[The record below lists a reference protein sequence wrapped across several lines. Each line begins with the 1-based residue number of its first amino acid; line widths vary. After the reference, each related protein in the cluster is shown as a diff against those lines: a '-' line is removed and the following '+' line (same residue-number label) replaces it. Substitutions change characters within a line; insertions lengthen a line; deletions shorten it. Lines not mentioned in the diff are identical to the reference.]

1 MEPTLAELKLIS
13 MKDNPRFSERWLQ
26 TRLVESPELL
36 GLGELVFRDK
46 ERVQSSG
53 GRLDLLYSDES
64 GGTWYEVEIQLGPV
78 DETHI
83 IRTLEYWDYERLR
96 YQNIQHIAV
105 IAAEEITSR
114 FHNVISLFNRFIPI
128 IALQASA
135 YELPDGS
142 ISLIF
147 TKVLDHRVL
156 DAPDDGIPLA
166 TDRQYWENQA
176 SVKTMNE
183 VDTALN
189 IVNRL
194 SEPTIYGLNYN
205 KHYIGLVDAN
215 GGGVSTAIVFRPKKK
230 HFLLEIKGT
239 PDSDFIDRL
248 EESDLDFMEYDSR
261 KGTYRLRMR
270 GAIALEGAGHDLL
283 EALIQRSLQHL
294 A

>member
-1 MEPTLAELKLIS
+1 MDPTLAELTLIS
-13 MKDNPRFSERWLQ
+13 MKDDPRFSERWLQ

-36 GLGELVFRDK
+36 GLGELIFRDK

-78 DETHI
+78 DESHI

-128 IALQASA
+128 VALQASA
-135 YELPDGS
+135 YELPDGQV
-142 ISLIF
+142 SLIF

-156 DAPDDGIPLA
+156 EIPDDGIASA
-166 TDRQYWENQA
+166 TDRQDWENRA
-176 SVKTMNE
+176 STSTMAD
-183 VDTALN
+183 VDVALN
-189 IVNRL
+189 VVNL
-194 SEPTIYGLNYN
+194 LADPIIYELNYT
-205 KHYIGLVDAN
+205 KYYIGLVEARS
-215 GGGVSTAIVFRPKKK
+215 GGVSTAILFRPRKK
-230 HFLLEIKGT
+230 HFLLEIRAAR
-239 PDSDFIDRL
+239 DDELIEAL
-248 EESDLDFMEYDSR
+248 EESLDFKGYDTRS
-261 KGTYRLRMR
+261 GVYNLRMQHSR
-270 GAIALEGAGHDLL
+270 VEEDVQSELL
-283 EALIQRSLQHL
+283 QELIRRSLQHL